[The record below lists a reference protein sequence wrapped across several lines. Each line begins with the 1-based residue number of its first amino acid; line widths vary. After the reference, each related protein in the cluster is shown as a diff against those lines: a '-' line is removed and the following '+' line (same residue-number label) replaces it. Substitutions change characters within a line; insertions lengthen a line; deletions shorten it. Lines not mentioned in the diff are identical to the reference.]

1 MFRFSRWIR
10 PQTVF
15 GRIVSSLVFGLSLP
29 VVLFGILLLRTHG
42 YEPMGLCHPVPAVE
56 GHIPIDM
63 SRGSGIPTTCG
74 IDGSFVLTNMLLPG
88 LGFALLAYL
97 LMALLKRAE
106 DKANPAR

>member
-1 MFRFSRWIR
+1 M
-10 PQTVF
+10 
-15 GRIVSSLVFGLSLP
+15 
-29 VVLFGILLLRTHG
+29 VLFGILLLRTHG

-63 SRGSGIPTTCG
+63 SRGSGVPTTCG

>member
-1 MFRFSRWIR
+1 MFRFSNWIR
-10 PQTVF
+10 PQTVI
-15 GRIVSSLVFGLSLP
+15 GRIVASLLFGLSLP

-42 YEPMGLCHPVPAVE
+42 YEPMGLCRPVPAAQ

-74 IDGSFVLTNMLLPG
+74 IDWSFVLSSILLPG

-106 DKANPAR
+106 QKAGTSR